1 MYIPPSLHDQVK
13 TSEEKKKRN
22 KKRKVSKWKMEGRK
36 ETRKGISRKKG
47 IWVRDEG
54 RQEKKTMEM

>member
-1 MYIPPSLHDQVK
+1 
-13 TSEEKKKRN
+13 
-22 KKRKVSKWKMEGRK
+22 MEGRK

-47 IWVRDEG
+47 IRVRDEG